1 MRSSMKQSF
10 FDFEIISL
18 QIFQVTILAKPND
31 LQFRRLIKTN
41 SVPNCIRDER
51 AQWEKREMERF
62 MGPDPETKK
71 KGLEQMKSKTWA
83 AVGGSCQVAIT

>member
-1 MRSSMKQSF
+1 MKQSF

-71 KGLEQMKSKTWA
+71 TTRTNEVENLSC
-83 AVGGSCQVAIT
+83 GGRVLSSSHYLN